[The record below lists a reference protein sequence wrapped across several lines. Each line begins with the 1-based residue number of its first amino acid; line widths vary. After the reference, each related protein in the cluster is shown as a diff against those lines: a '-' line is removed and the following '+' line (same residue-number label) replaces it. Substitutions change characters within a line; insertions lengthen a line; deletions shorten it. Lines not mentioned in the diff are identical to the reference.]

1 MRLLMPWIIRSWKY
15 FAEAV
20 ADFKLVTGGS
30 GLGAYMAARLS
41 GGKKG
46 ANAFTPIK
54 GKTVVLSG
62 SCSVMTNKQVE
73 KYREKAP
80 HFQLDVE
87 QAIHNE
93 NYIEQ
98 LYQWV
103 IAKSR

>member
-1 MRLLMPWIIRSWKY
+1 
-15 FAEAV
+15 
-20 ADFKLVTGGS
+20 
-30 GLGAYMAARLS
+30 
-41 GGKKG
+41 
-46 ANAFTPIK
+46 
-54 GKTVVLSG
+54 
-62 SCSVMTNKQVE
+62 MTNKQVE

-103 IAKSR
+103 IANLDSGVPLWSMQQCHQMH